1 MNGPQSS
8 CGTKKSKCKKG
19 EEDLNVMLKNM
30 KIRSSLL
37 LGFGITI
44 LISIIIISATL
55 ILMNTQRATY
65 SRIID
70 SEIEACTVIKNS
82 RLHANIAARNLRNIL
97 LIPTNPDNASMQ
109 TVIQESLGELEQ
121 DLTTLRNIYPLK
133 DNNLNEYLTAAE
145 AWGTS
150 ATNILATVNA
160 GRTAEAIQMV
170 EDECIPRLNAMGD
183 ISTKLDD
190 ALNAAKDQAI
200 QNQERTFLIA
210 TIIIIAVMV
219 LALIIMMTF
228 ITKIIRNIT
237 IPTAQVKEALVGFS
251 EGNLRIPVDFESQN
265 ELGAMCA
272 ALRKSQSILGGVIE
286 DECDLLSRMASGNFN
301 VKTRD
306 DGLYVGDLSA
316 ILLSLRSIKQ
326 KLSSTMVQ
334 IHQAAEE
341 VSSGSDQVSSG
352 AQALSQGA
360 TEQAS
365 SVQELAATITEI
377 SDQIRQNAE
386 SAHQASEQASQV
398 GDKIL
403 ESNKQMQEMTAAMGE
418 ISQRSQEIGKIIKT
432 IEDIAFQTNIL
443 ALNAAVEAA
452 RAGAA
457 GKGFAVVAD
466 EVRNLASKSADASKS
481 TSALIEGSVKAV
493 ENGTRIAT
501 ETAKDL
507 VEVVEGAQ
515 EIVSTIN
522 LIAEASKQQSEAVAQ
537 VTQGVDQIS
546 SVIQTNSATAEQ
558 SAAASEELAGQS
570 TLLKDLVD
578 QFTLSDEFGGGGG
591 SSALTDRLSYQTTPD
606 SFGGFDGSDKY

>member
-1 MNGPQSS
+1 
-8 CGTKKSKCKKG
+8 
-19 EEDLNVMLKNM
+19 MLKNM

-65 SRIID
+65 SRIIN

-97 LIPTNPDNASMQ
+97 LIPTNPDNVSMQ

-160 GRTAEAIQMV
+160 GHTAEAIQMV
-170 EDECIPRLNAMGD
+170 EDECTPRLNAMGD

-237 IPTAQVKEALVGFS
+237 IPTAQVKDALVGFS

-306 DGLYVGDLSA
+306 EGLYVGDLSA

-481 TSALIEGSVKAV
+481 TSDLIENSMKAV

-501 ETAKDL
+501 ETAQDL
-507 VEVVEGAQ
+507 MEVVEGAQ

-606 SFGGFDGSDKY
+606 SFGGFDSSDKY

>member
-1 MNGPQSS
+1 
-8 CGTKKSKCKKG
+8 
-19 EEDLNVMLKNM
+19 MLKNM

-306 DGLYVGDLSA
+306 EGLYVGDLSA

-481 TSALIEGSVKAV
+481 TSDLIENSMKAV

-501 ETAKDL
+501 ETAQDL
-507 VEVVEGAQ
+507 MEVVEGAQ

-606 SFGGFDGSDKY
+606 SFGGFDSSDKY

>member
-1 MNGPQSS
+1 
-8 CGTKKSKCKKG
+8 
-19 EEDLNVMLKNM
+19 MLKNM

-65 SRIID
+65 SRIIN

-97 LIPTNPDNASMQ
+97 LIPTNPDNVSMQ

-121 DLTTLRNIYPLK
+121 DLTTLRSIYPLK

-170 EDECIPRLNAMGD
+170 EDECTPRLNAMGD

-237 IPTAQVKEALVGFS
+237 IPTAQVKDALVGFS

-306 DGLYVGDLSA
+306 EGLYVGDLSA

-481 TSALIEGSVKAV
+481 TSDLIENSMKAV

-501 ETAKDL
+501 ETAQDL
-507 VEVVEGAQ
+507 MEVVEGAQ

-606 SFGGFDGSDKY
+606 SFGGFDSSDKY

>member
-481 TSALIEGSVKAV
+481 TSDLIENSMKAV

-501 ETAKDL
+501 ETAQDL
-507 VEVVEGAQ
+507 MEVVEGAQ

-606 SFGGFDGSDKY
+606 SFGGFDSSDKY

>member
-65 SRIID
+65 SRIIN
-70 SEIEACTVIKNS
+70 SEIEACTIIKNS

-97 LIPTNPDNASMQ
+97 LIPTNPDNVSMQ

-121 DLTTLRNIYPLK
+121 DLTTLRSIYPLK

-481 TSALIEGSVKAV
+481 TSDLIENSMKAV

-501 ETAKDL
+501 ETAQDL
-507 VEVVEGAQ
+507 MEVVEGAQ

-578 QFTLSDEFGGGGG
+578 QFTLSDEFGGGGS

>member
-1 MNGPQSS
+1 
-8 CGTKKSKCKKG
+8 
-19 EEDLNVMLKNM
+19 MLKNM

-65 SRIID
+65 SRIIN

-97 LIPTNPDNASMQ
+97 LIPTNPDNVSMQ

-121 DLTTLRNIYPLK
+121 DLTTLRSIYPLK

-170 EDECIPRLNAMGD
+170 EDECTPRLNAMGD

-466 EVRNLASKSADASKS
+466 EVRNLASKSAAATKS
-481 TSALIEGSVKAV
+481 PSALSAGSVKAV

-515 EIVSTIN
+515 EIVVTIN
-522 LIAEASKQQSEAVAQ
+522 RIASASKQQAEAVAQ

-606 SFGGFDGSDKY
+606 SFGGFDSSDKY

>member
-1 MNGPQSS
+1 
-8 CGTKKSKCKKG
+8 
-19 EEDLNVMLKNM
+19 MLKNM

-65 SRIID
+65 SRIIN

-133 DNNLNEYLTAAE
+133 DNNLNEYLSAAE

-170 EDECIPRLNAMGD
+170 EDECIPRLNALGD

-481 TSALIEGSVKAV
+481 TSDLIENSMKAV

-501 ETAKDL
+501 ETAQDL
-507 VEVVEGAQ
+507 MEVVEGAQ

>member
-1 MNGPQSS
+1 
-8 CGTKKSKCKKG
+8 
-19 EEDLNVMLKNM
+19 MLKNM

-65 SRIID
+65 SRIIN

-170 EDECIPRLNAMGD
+170 EDECIPRLNALGD

-200 QNQERTFLIA
+200 RNQEQTFLIA
-210 TIIIIAVMV
+210 TIVIIAVMV

-237 IPTAQVKEALVGFS
+237 IPTAQVKDALVGFS

-306 DGLYVGDLSA
+306 EGLYVGDLSA

-481 TSALIEGSVKAV
+481 TSDLIENSMKAV

-501 ETAKDL
+501 ETAQDL
-507 VEVVEGAQ
+507 MEVVEGAQ

-606 SFGGFDGSDKY
+606 SFGGFDSSDKY

>member
-1 MNGPQSS
+1 
-8 CGTKKSKCKKG
+8 
-19 EEDLNVMLKNM
+19 MLKNM

-65 SRIID
+65 SRIIN

-481 TSALIEGSVKAV
+481 TSDLIENSMKAV

-501 ETAKDL
+501 ETAQDL
-507 VEVVEGAQ
+507 MEVVEGAQ

-578 QFTLSDEFGGGGG
+578 QFTLSDEFGGGGS

-606 SFGGFDGSDKY
+606 SFGGFDSSDKY

>member
-1 MNGPQSS
+1 
-8 CGTKKSKCKKG
+8 
-19 EEDLNVMLKNM
+19 MLKNM

-481 TSALIEGSVKAV
+481 TSDLIENSMKAV

-501 ETAKDL
+501 ETAQDL
-507 VEVVEGAQ
+507 MEVVEGAQ

>member
-481 TSALIEGSVKAV
+481 TSDLIENSMKAV

-501 ETAKDL
+501 ETAQDL
-507 VEVVEGAQ
+507 MEVVEGAQ

>member
-1 MNGPQSS
+1 
-8 CGTKKSKCKKG
+8 
-19 EEDLNVMLKNM
+19 MLKNM

-65 SRIID
+65 SRIIN

-97 LIPTNPDNASMQ
+97 LIPTNPDNVSMQ

-160 GRTAEAIQMV
+160 GHTAEAIQMV
-170 EDECIPRLNAMGD
+170 EDECTPRLNAMGD

-237 IPTAQVKEALVGFS
+237 IPTAQVKDALVGFS

-306 DGLYVGDLSA
+306 EGLYVGDLSA

-443 ALNAAVEAA
+443 
-452 RAGAA
+452 
-457 GKGFAVVAD
+457 
-466 EVRNLASKSADASKS
+466 VRNLASKSADASKS
-481 TSALIEGSVKAV
+481 TSDLIENSMKAV

-501 ETAKDL
+501 ETAQDL
-507 VEVVEGAQ
+507 MEVVEGAQ

-606 SFGGFDGSDKY
+606 SFGGFDSSDKY

>member
-65 SRIID
+65 SRIIN

-97 LIPTNPDNASMQ
+97 LIPTNPDNVSMQ

-121 DLTTLRNIYPLK
+121 DLTTLRSIYPLK

-170 EDECIPRLNAMGD
+170 EDECTPRLNAMGD

-481 TSALIEGSVKAV
+481 TSDLIENSMKAV

-501 ETAKDL
+501 ETAQDL
-507 VEVVEGAQ
+507 MEVVEGAQ

-606 SFGGFDGSDKY
+606 SFGGFDSSDKY

>member
-65 SRIID
+65 SRIIN

-133 DNNLNEYLTAAE
+133 DNNLNEYLSAAE

-170 EDECIPRLNAMGD
+170 EDECTPRLNAMGD

-190 ALNAAKDQAI
+190 ARNAAKDQAI
-200 QNQERTFLIA
+200 RNQEQTFLIA
-210 TIIIIAVMV
+210 TIVIIAVMV

-306 DGLYVGDLSA
+306 DGLYVGDLSP

-481 TSALIEGSVKAV
+481 TSDLIENSMKAV

-501 ETAKDL
+501 ETAQDL
-507 VEVVEGAQ
+507 MEVVEGAQ

-606 SFGGFDGSDKY
+606 SFGGFDSSDKY

>member
-1 MNGPQSS
+1 
-8 CGTKKSKCKKG
+8 
-19 EEDLNVMLKNM
+19 MLKNM

-481 TSALIEGSVKAV
+481 TSDLIENSMKAV

-501 ETAKDL
+501 ETAQDL
-507 VEVVEGAQ
+507 MEVVEGAQ

-606 SFGGFDGSDKY
+606 SFGGFDSSDKY

>member
-65 SRIID
+65 SRIIN

-97 LIPTNPDNASMQ
+97 LIPTNPDNVSMQ

-121 DLTTLRNIYPLK
+121 DLTTLRSIYPLK

-170 EDECIPRLNAMGD
+170 EDECTPRLNAMGD

-481 TSALIEGSVKAV
+481 TSDLIENSMKAV

-501 ETAKDL
+501 ETAQDL
-507 VEVVEGAQ
+507 MEVVEGAQ

-578 QFTLSDEFGGGGG
+578 QFTLSDEFGGGGS

-606 SFGGFDGSDKY
+606 SFGGFDSSDKY

>member
-1 MNGPQSS
+1 
-8 CGTKKSKCKKG
+8 
-19 EEDLNVMLKNM
+19 MLKNM

-65 SRIID
+65 SRIIN

-481 TSALIEGSVKAV
+481 TSDLIENSMKAV

-501 ETAKDL
+501 ETAQDL
-507 VEVVEGAQ
+507 MEVVEGAQ

-558 SAAASEELAGQS
+558 SAAASEGLAGQS

-578 QFTLSDEFGGGGG
+578 QFTLSDEFGGGGS

-606 SFGGFDGSDKY
+606 SFGGFDSSDKY

>member
-1 MNGPQSS
+1 
-8 CGTKKSKCKKG
+8 
-19 EEDLNVMLKNM
+19 MLKNM

-65 SRIID
+65 SRIIN

-97 LIPTNPDNASMQ
+97 LIPTNPDNVSMQ

-121 DLTTLRNIYPLK
+121 DLTTLRSIYPLK

-170 EDECIPRLNAMGD
+170 EDECTPRLNAMGD

-481 TSALIEGSVKAV
+481 TSDLIENSMKAV

-501 ETAKDL
+501 ETAQDL
-507 VEVVEGAQ
+507 MEVVEGAQ

-546 SVIQTNSATAEQ
+546 SVIQTNSATSEE
-558 SAAASEELAGQS
+558 SAAASEELASQS
-570 TLLKDLVD
+570 SILKELVD
-578 QFTLSDEFGGGGG
+578 QFTISDEYGGGTSSSSLGFGTGAG
-591 SSALTDRLSYQTTPD
+591 SYGKLSYQSVPD
-606 SFGGFDGSDKY
+606 DDDVFVPGASDKY